1 MIRPVA
7 EYCSSVFYSM
17 ISQSDSLEL
26 ERIQMQA
33 LKGIFGWRLSYSK
46 LLEKSGLERLDVR
59 RENRFLE
66 LAKKMQQSACFT
78 SWFPLRLSRRPGLR
92 DTGEKFKVYSA
103 GNNRYANSP
112 LNQMRRKLNA
122 FYAA

>member
-17 ISQSDSLEL
+17 INKADSLEL

-33 LKGIFGWRLSYSK
+33 LRGIFSWRLSYSK
-46 LLEKSGLERLDVR
+46 LLEKSGLERLDTR

-66 LAKKMQQSACFT
+66 LAKKMQQSTRFA
-78 SWFPLRLSRRPGLR
+78 SWFPLRLNRCPELR
-92 DTGEKFKVYSA
+92 DTGEKFKI
-103 GNNRYANSP
+103 
-112 LNQMRRKLNA
+112 
-122 FYAA
+122 